1 MNADLKALKPFIRE
15 ELYVVKKIIQDLPG
29 QKAIPNHSVVTES
42 LKEKLIYLRNENFT
56 KAQIMKTITENQHLP
71 SSLSTQSSSNTKEPS
86 NNRPEVAH
94 NSTIDLIENNTCK
107 STDWQ
112 TRNDNFQAIV
122 NNSNNKNLKD
132 NETTPDKVPLKN
144 WKSINV
150 PRKKYS
156 NSG

>member
-1 MNADLKALKPFIRE
+1 MNADLKAFKSFIRG
-15 ELYVVKKIIQDLPG
+15 ELHVVKKMIQDLPG

-56 KAQIMKTITENQHLP
+56 KAQIMKTITESQHLP
-71 SSLSTQSSSNTKEPS
+71 SSSSTQSSSNTKEPS
-86 NNRPEVAH
+86 SNRPEMAH
-94 NSTIDLIENNTCK
+94 NSTIDLIGNNKCK
-107 STDWQ
+107 STGSQ

-122 NNSNNKNLKD
+122 NNSNNKKLKD

-150 PRKKYS
+150 P
-156 NSG
+156 